1 MHITA
6 LQNRY
11 VPTKSS
17 LKCQHTSNIDFDR
30 QEYNLPEVKDRQ
42 YLITLHKK
50 AKKKGFNVDLYNQ
63 LKREV
68 AEVEHDL
75 RRLRDPLYVRY
86 SPTSAPNLTD
96 NSSILSKQ
104 HGFSNTT
111 KQPNTLS
118 KYNIQNFLN
127 RAAKSFKK

>member
-1 MHITA
+1 M
-6 LQNRY
+6 
-11 VPTKSS
+11 
-17 LKCQHTSNIDFDR
+17 
-30 QEYNLPEVKDRQ
+30 KDRQ

-50 AKKKGFNVDLYNQ
+50 AKKRGFDVDLYNQ

-96 NSSILSKQ
+96 NSTILSKQ
-104 HGFSNTT
+104 HGFSNST
-111 KQPNTLS
+111 KQLNTIS
-118 KYNIQNFLN
+118 KYNIQDLFNK
-127 RAAKSFKK
+127 AAKAFKK

>member
-1 MHITA
+1 MLNFVIVA
-6 LQNRY
+6 VCSN
-11 VPTKSS
+11 
-17 LKCQHTSNIDFDR
+17 LK
-30 QEYNLPEVKDRQ
+30 EYNLPEVKDRQ

-50 AKKKGFNVDLYNQ
+50 AKKKGFDIELYNQ

-96 NSSILSKQ
+96 NSSILASK
-104 HGFSNTT
+104 HSGFSNMT
-111 KQPNTLS
+111 KQQPTTLS
-118 KYNIQNFLN
+118 KYNIQDFIN
-127 RAAKSFKK
+127 RAVKSFKK